1 MSVFKTITPATRAE
15 GILDF
20 KFEILN
26 LQSEIASAQ
35 TDPHAH
41 DFFFFKSMIHL
52 SASAA
57 SEVKR
62 LRAKLKQHNALFRLS
77 VGPGGCSGMLYTME
91 FDDSICETNLG
102 KTEIASGDCVYDCN
116 GLQVVVE
123 AQSLPYVDG
132 LTLDYSEDLM
142 GGGFRFHN
150 PNATQTC
157 GCGNSFSI
165 DR

>member
-1 MSVFKTITPATRAE
+1 
-15 GILDF
+15 
-20 KFEILN
+20 
-26 LQSEIASAQ
+26 
-35 TDPHAH
+35 
-41 DFFFFKSMIHL
+41 MIDL
-52 SASAA
+52 SKAAA

-62 LRAKLKQHNALFRLS
+62 LRAKLKQPNALFRLK
-77 VGPGGCSGMLYTME
+77 VQPGGCSGMLYAME
-91 FDDSICETNLG
+91 FDEA
-102 KTEIASGDCVYDCN
+102 IAPGDWVYDCN

-123 AQSLPYVDG
+123 AQSLPYIDG

-165 DR
+165 DS